1 MKKFLFL
8 ALIIGLYGQVVFA
21 QEFDKAR
28 LDKYFDVL
36 EANNK
41 FMGSVALS
49 KNGEIIYSRTIGFA
63 DVENQ
68 IKAGVDSKFRIGS
81 ISKTFTSVL
90 VMKAVEEKRID
101 LEQTINKYFPA
112 IKNSEKIKIGHLLYH
127 RSGIHNFTNDR
138 EYLTWNTVAKTEKE
152 MVEIIAK
159 GGSDFEPDSKA
170 DYSNS
175 NFVLLTFILEKAFKK
190 SYSEILTKYIT
201 KPLEL
206 KNTYLGA
213 KINSA
218 EKESLSYRFTGKWEL
233 MPETDISI
241 PLGAGGI
248 VSTPS
253 DLVKFSDALFGGRLI
268 KPESLERMK
277 TVIEKF
283 GIGLVKI
290 PFFDKIG
297 YGHTGGID
305 GFTSVFSH
313 FQDGNISYALT
324 SNGTNFN
331 NNLISLSVLSAI
343 FNKPYEIPEFKNINL
358 TSEELD
364 RYTGVYSSAQIPLKI
379 TVTKSNLSLM
389 AQATGQPAFPLEATG
404 KDIFKFEQAGVIM
417 EFNPTEKKMVLKQG
431 GGQFLFVK
439 DN

>member
-1 MKKFLFL
+1 MKKVFLL
-8 ALIIGLYGQVVFA
+8 ALIFGLFGQAAFS
-21 QEFDKAR
+21 QEFDKAK
-28 LDKYFDVL
+28 LEKFFDVL
-36 EANNK
+36 QANNK

-49 KNGEIIYSRTIGFA
+49 KNGEIIYSRAVGFA

-68 IKAGVDSKFRIGS
+68 MKAEVDSKFRIGS

-90 VMKAVEEKRID
+90 VMKGVEERLID
-101 LEQTINKYFPA
+101 LDQTIDKFFPT
-112 IKNSEKIKIGHLLYH
+112 IKNSSKIKIGHLLYH
-127 RSGIHNFTNDR
+127 RSGIHNFTNDK

-152 MVEIIAK
+152 MVEIITNA
-159 GGSDFEPDSKA
+159 GSDFEPDTKA
-170 DYSNS
+170 EYSNS
-175 NFVLLTFILEKAFKK
+175 NFVLLTFILEKVFKK

-213 KINSA
+213 KINSLNN
-218 EKESLSYRFTGKWEL
+218 ECLSYRFAGKWER

-253 DLVKFSDALFGGRLI
+253 DLVKFSDALFGGKLL
-268 KPESLERMK
+268 KPESLEKMK
-277 TVIEKF
+277 TVIGNF
-283 GIGLVKI
+283 GIGLVKM
-290 PFFDKIG
+290 PFFNMSG

-305 GFTSVFSH
+305 GFSSIFLY
-313 FQDGNISYALT
+313 FPDGNISYALT
-324 SNGTNFN
+324 SNGTNYN
-331 NNLISLSVLSAI
+331 NNLVSIAVLSAI

-364 RYTGVYSSAQIPLKI
+364 RYTGIYSSAQIPLKI

-389 AQATGQPAFPLEATG
+389 AQATSQPAFPLEATG
-404 KDIFKFEQAGVIM
+404 KDVFKFEQAGLVM
-417 EFNPTEKKMVLKQG
+417 EFNPDEKKMVLKQG
-431 GGQFLFVK
+431 GGQFLFTK
-439 DN
+439 EN

>member
-1 MKKFLFL
+1 MKKLLFL
-8 ALIIGLYGQVVFA
+8 AFIIGLFSQAALA
-21 QEFDKAR
+21 QEFDRAR
-28 LDKYFDVL
+28 LDSYFDVL

-49 KNGEIIYSRTIGFA
+49 KNGEIIYSRAIGFA
-63 DVENQ
+63 DVENI

-81 ISKTFTSVL
+81 ISKTFTAVL
-90 VMKAVEEKRID
+90 VLKAVEEKKID
-101 LEQTINKYFPA
+101 LEQTINKYFPT

-138 EYLTWNTVAKTEKE
+138 EYLSWNTVAKTEKE
-152 MVEIIAK
+152 MVEIITK

-175 NFVLLTFILEKAFKK
+175 NFVLLTYILEKAYKK
-190 SYSEILTKYIT
+190 PYSDILTKYIT

-218 EKESLSYRFTGKWEL
+218 GNECLSYRFTGKWEL

-253 DLVKFSDALFGGRLI
+253 DLVKFSDALFGGKLL
-268 KPESLERMK
+268 KPESL
-277 TVIEKF
+277 
-283 GIGLVKI
+283 
-290 PFFDKIG
+290 DKIKTFIG
-297 YGHTGGID
+297 NFGMGLAKFQFIDKTAYGHTGGID

-331 NNLISLSVLSAI
+331 NNLISLTVLSAI

-364 RYTGVYSSAQIPLKI
+364 KYTGVYSSAQIPLKI

-404 KDIFKFEQAGVIM
+404 KDIFKFEQAGVVM